1 MAKTFIGPQLRQ
13 LRRERKQTQA
23 EMAKV
28 LGISP
33 GYVNLLENNQRSL
46 SVRLL
51 MALSDAYQVDWHDI
65 VYDETSNLLAEL
77 RNVIRDPMFSSDVP
91 DLQELRAAIDHAPR
105 LVEHFLRRFNAKT
118 NKRIAAVSPEV
129 MDLFMAWLPRP

>member
-51 MALSDAYQVDWHDI
+51 MALADAYGVDWREI
-65 VYDETSNLLAEL
+65 VADESSNLLADL
-77 RNVIRDPMFSSDVP
+77 RSAVKDPMFGDGAP

-105 LVEHFLRRFNAKT
+105 LVEQFLHLYGSHR
-118 NKRIAAVSPEV
+118 
-129 MDLFMAWLPRP
+129 